1 MSSFGGTIHHDELL
15 WLLGSLSGLYR
26 LPFDAALVAQSFPP
40 PYDHAV
46 LLEAARSLGFKT
58 GTRATV
64 GFDWQKLPLPAV
76 GFLLS
81 TPETNPQPAPDSPS
95 IDHPL
100 PKQPIPRPTP
110 CSSSSRSR
118 GSSSSI
124 LASAHGPRKP
134 SPSPGQ
140 PRGSASSSYRSA
152 RNPLP
157 LAMRSSPASRWRKRL
172 LAFPGLSPSYSSTK
186 KIWRDIPVR
195 FVSHSVG
202 RPHQPAF
209 HPGDY
214 RQGHCQPEQKHPDR
228 PRPGSYHAHA
238 LQCRHD
244 LAQAVPGATHRQ
256 SHRRRVERRRSA
268 AMNLNVQLKLGGFLS
283 WPGGHYRGGF
293 SWKCH

>member
-26 LPFDAALVAQSFPP
+26 LPFDAALVAQSFSSPC
-40 PYDHAV
+40 DHAV
-46 LLEAARSLGFKT
+46 LHEAARSLGFKT
-58 GTRATV
+58 GIRATV
-64 GFDWQKLPLPAV
+64 GPDWQKLPLPVV

-95 IDHPL
+95 IDQSTVEATDPPSHTLLIILKIEGEQLLYSCIGSRAPETITIAGAAARL
-100 PKQPIPRPTP
+100 GFELIPV
-110 CSSSSRSR
+110 
-118 GSSSSI
+118 GKE
-124 LASAHGPRKP
+124 SATADDEVI
-134 SPSPGQ
+134 PGF
-140 PRGSASSSYRSA
+140 
-152 RNPLP
+152 
-157 LAMRSSPASRWRKRL
+157 PAKKKAFGFSWFIPEL
-172 LAFPGLSPSYSSTK
+172 LKHK

-228 PRPGSYHAHA
+228 PRPGSYHVHA

-244 LAQAVPGATHRQ
+244 LAQAVPGATHR
-256 SHRRRVERRRSA
+256 
-268 AMNLNVQLKLGGFLS
+268 
-283 WPGGHYRGGF
+283 
-293 SWKCH
+293 